1 MELAA
6 TQLDPARLVFID
18 ETWAKTNLTRLP
30 GRAPRGDRLHA
41 KVPHGHWK
49 TMPFIAALRHDR
61 IDAPFVLDGPVNGA
75 RFLAYVEYLP
85 RPALK
90 PGDIVV
96 MNNLSSHK
104 RRAVRQAIRS
114 VGAKLWFLPPYSP
127 DLNPIEQVFAKLKA
141 RQASQATTTASAY
154 TSGLG
159 RNITAPRQPGPVR
172 GPAAPARWRGGQPA
186 SPVLRPRH
194 QPMRQDR
201 RRRCLHIV
209 GRHERAAIQCGQRAA
224 RAWRATQGHA
234 RVVLRA
240 ISAHH
245 CTCRD
250 CARDKR
256 SDRAK
261 RAQDS

>member
-75 RFLAYVEYLP
+75 RFLAYVEHLP

-96 MNNLSSHK
+96 MDNLSSHK
-104 RRAVRQAIRS
+104 NPAVRAAIRAA
-114 VGAKLWFLPPYSP
+114 GAKLFYLPPYSP
-127 DLNPIEQVFAKLKA
+127 DLNPIELVFSKLKW
-141 RQASQATTTASAY
+141 
-154 TSGLG
+154 LL
-159 RNITAPRQPGPVR
+159 R
-172 GPAAPARWRGGQPA
+172 GA
-186 SPVLRPRH
+186 
-194 QPMRQDR
+194 
-201 RRRCLHIV
+201 
-209 GRHERAAIQCGQRAA
+209 AA
-224 RAWRATQGHA
+224 RSVDGLHSLLGSMLDHFPPTECGSYLRHCGYNATG
-234 RVVLRA
+234 
-240 ISAHH
+240 
-245 CTCRD
+245 T
-250 CARDKR
+250 
-256 SDRAK
+256 
-261 RAQDS
+261 